1 MWALPISLRSIRL
14 ARRCYGLRPYTAPL
28 LWLTGHL
35 IAANIR
41 VNVMKPIYFYLIS
54 IGFMLLAGC
63 DQKAGHVI
71 PLYEVVP
78 PAIVDDPIIED
89 PIIDDPIIDDPIED
103 PIIDDPIEDPIID
116 DPIEDPIIDDPIEDP
131 IIDEPDIPE
140 YVEITEEQCNSKTDD
155 ERCEGETMIYCGG
168 AGIEYLIRVEC
179 DKIGIGN
186 RRCITFNDDKRVVAT
201 CTSQMTEDSSCTAA
215 NDGEM
220 QYHCSYLDFD
230 YTGRE
235 YYYNHYTRICSIGS
249 DGIYRWHILDFDLC
263 SDSCSPGTGCSLK
276 PCSTLGTTLCSE
288 DQHLLICTQ
297 FKDGYYYV
305 NNSASCDN

>member
-89 PIIDDPIIDDPIED
+89 PIIDDPIIDDPIIDDPIIEDPIIDDPIIDDPIED

-168 AGIEYLIRVEC
+168 AGIEYLI
-179 DKIGIGN
+179 
-186 RRCITFNDDKRVVAT
+186 
-201 CTSQMTEDSSCTAA
+201 
-215 NDGEM
+215 
-220 QYHCSYLDFD
+220 
-230 YTGRE
+230 
-235 YYYNHYTRICSIGS
+235 ICSWFECRIMEC
-249 DGIYRWHILDFDLC
+249 IY
-263 SDSCSPGTGCSLK
+263 PGCIAFVIS
-276 PCSTLGTTLCSE
+276 
-288 DQHLLICTQ
+288 I
-297 FKDGYYYV
+297 
-305 NNSASCDN
+305 